1 MPTTI
6 HLRPNNKNRGKLKI
20 NNPEYVSSFL
30 GELIGTL
37 ILVFFGCGSIAVTI
51 LFSSHSGLFQ
61 IAAIWGIGVALAIYT
76 TIRIT

>member
-1 MPTTI
+1 
-6 HLRPNNKNRGKLKI
+6 LKI

-76 TIRIT
+76 TTRIT